1 MSKKWWSSLLGK
13 KPQPKKVDVLA
24 DLDAI
29 TEFLGEVQ
37 YDTKELLAQFKK
49 LKELEKEY
57 HIAASGILH
66 INLETQAKLLDRL
79 LERYEFFENDVDIN
93 GLRVKII
100 AKEFLKRASK
110 AGMTDLVRQKEKD
123 KRWMMLW

>member
-1 MSKKWWSSLLGK
+1 MSKKWWNALVGK
-13 KPQPKKVDVLA
+13 KTQTKKVDVLA
-24 DLDAI
+24 DIDAI
-29 TEFLGEVQ
+29 TEFLSEVQ

-66 INLETQAKLLDRL
+66 INLETQAKLLDKL
-79 LERYEFFENDVDIN
+79 LERYEFFENDVNVN
-93 GLRVKII
+93 GLRVKMI

-123 KRWMMLW
+123 KKWMMLW

>member
-57 HIAASGILH
+57 NIAASGILH